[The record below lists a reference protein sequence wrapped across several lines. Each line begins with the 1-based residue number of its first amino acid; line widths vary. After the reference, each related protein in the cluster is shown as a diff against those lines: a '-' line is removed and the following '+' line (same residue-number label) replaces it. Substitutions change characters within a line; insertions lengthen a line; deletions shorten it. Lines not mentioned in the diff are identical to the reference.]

1 MQACDKILQENL
13 IPFLIAKDNISHQLR
28 GIASLRLKIGGLNIK
43 LPSDNWNFLEWAI
56 KTSSV
61 LDTYDTL
68 TATPSR
74 KKSIQKIK
82 YLKLKKKT
90 TKRSNIFNNLS
101 DSEKCAFEL
110 DSEKGALN

>member
-1 MQACDKILQENL
+1 MQACDKLLQKNL

-28 GIASLRLKIGGLNIK
+28 GIASLRLKMSGLNIK
-43 LPSDNWNFLEWAI
+43 LPSDIWKFLELAI

-74 KKSIQKIK
+74 KKSIQKLK
-82 YLKLKKKT
+82 YLKLKENNKK
-90 TKRSNIFNNLS
+90 
-101 DSEKCAFEL
+101 EL
-110 DSEKGALN
+110 TFLLT